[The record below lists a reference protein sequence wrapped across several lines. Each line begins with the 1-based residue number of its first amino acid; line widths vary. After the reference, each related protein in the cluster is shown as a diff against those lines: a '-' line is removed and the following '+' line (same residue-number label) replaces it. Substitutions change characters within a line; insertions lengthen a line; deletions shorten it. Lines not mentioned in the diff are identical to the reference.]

1 MLQAAVYGPHP
12 EDEASRGIDS
22 YQQQTLRS
30 HSTGLLGGTE
40 KGPLSIPNGTDPQ
53 VETVTSLELC
63 TPSGQYRIGSKLRSN
78 QRSLHALIESLT
90 CSAGGRG
97 LCGRSFI
104 LSPRLRRLFFCLQ
117 IFRHSGQHGSSQPGM
132 RCVLKHRMQKSW
144 PQSSEM
150 GSRSLSRQMEQ
161 VGGSRVGEG
170 RCPRPSSSLG
180 NDAWDLEGR
189 TSSECWM
196 PVGCRVWRSDS
207 LGVKAPLCNLSFLG
221 LPGETFLTS
230 SHPGS

>member
-1 MLQAAVYGPHP
+1 M
-12 EDEASRGIDS
+12 
-22 YQQQTLRS
+22 
-30 HSTGLLGGTE
+30 
-40 KGPLSIPNGTDPQ
+40 
-53 VETVTSLELC
+53 
-63 TPSGQYRIGSKLRSN
+63 
-78 QRSLHALIESLT
+78 
-90 CSAGGRG
+90 
-97 LCGRSFI
+97 
-104 LSPRLRRLFFCLQ
+104 
-117 IFRHSGQHGSSQPGM
+117 
-132 RCVLKHRMQKSW
+132 LKHRMQKSW

-207 LGVKAPLCNLSFLG
+207 LGVKAPLCNLGSLR
-221 LPGETFLTS
+221 LPEDTS
-230 SHPGS
+230 STHSSLPCESSRTEGRGYPREQPSATIALHMPAMQLWVRAKGEISSALARAVGNHKR